1 MQIRPY
7 GTRAL
12 LISRRD
18 VAPLIDHPDVTEVVP
33 GAETTLVVVRA
44 GDAVD
49 SVRRTIA
56 ALEGAV
62 VGTGSA
68 DGVAQEIVLDV
79 VYDGEDLADVAAAT
93 GLSVESVVALHS
105 GAVYRCDFCGFAP
118 GFAYLSG
125 LDPRLQLPR
134 RATPRMSVPA
144 GAVAIAGAY
153 TAAYPSAS
161 PGGWHL
167 IGRTDAL
174 LWNLADDPPALIP
187 PGTTVRFRAR
197 AARSGRPTS
206 PKADR
211 RPPRRGTGPEAA
223 QNGNLVLRVVTAGV
237 ATSVQ
242 DGGRVGYAYLGV
254 PGSGAVDRTSAGLVN
269 RLVGNPPE
277 AAVLETAGGLA
288 LEATAATIVADSATG
303 AVRAL
308 RPGETIAVDPKPG
321 ESWAYLAV
329 RGGFAVQ
336 PVLGSRSWDSLSK
349 LGPPPPQPGDELAAG
364 DDPATPVAT
373 DQAPQAPADQT
384 SVVRVRHGPRADWF
398 GEDAVH
404 HLTAA
409 EWTVT
414 AASRVGVRLDGPPLT
429 RTRQAELPSEGL
441 VIGAVQVPP
450 DGQPVVMLA
459 DHPTTGGYPVI
470 AVVAEDDVGRLA
482 QRPAGSTVR
491 FRSY

>member
-1 MQIRPY
+1 M
-7 GTRAL
+7 
-12 LISRRD
+12 
-18 VAPLIDHPDVTEVVP
+18 
-33 GAETTLVVVRA
+33 
-44 GDAVD
+44 
-49 SVRRTIA
+49 
-56 ALEGAV
+56 
-62 VGTGSA
+62 
-68 DGVAQEIVLDV
+68 
-79 VYDGEDLADVAAAT
+79 
-93 GLSVESVVALHS
+93 
-105 GAVYRCDFCGFAP
+105 
-118 GFAYLSG
+118 
-125 LDPRLQLPR
+125 
-134 RATPRMSVPA
+134 
-144 GAVAIAGAY
+144 
-153 TAAYPSAS
+153 
-161 PGGWHL
+161 
-167 IGRTDAL
+167 
-174 LWNLADDPPALIP
+174 
-187 PGTTVRFRAR
+187 
-197 AARSGRPTS
+197 
-206 PKADR
+206 
-211 RPPRRGTGPEAA
+211 
-223 QNGNLVLRVVTAGV
+223 LRVVTAGV

-242 DGGRVGYAYLGV
+242 DRGRVGYAYLGV

-288 LEATAATIVADSATG
+288 LEAAAATIVADSATG

-398 GEDAVH
+398 REDAVH